1 MATKNKEV
9 IVEGEGGPVY
19 KFYNRYHG
27 SITGPEERFM
37 TIEFET
43 VPNNHEFCD
52 GLKYAL
58 SRTNPHELSF
68 KTSRGVEF
76 KLRLLGARLA
86 DNDHKPLGG
95 AIATRIIDDIK
106 EGRQVYW
113 GPVGYMWNFD
123 AIIVSPSNAL
133 FNDQP
138 LNYEQV
144 VSGFYNSDNKKGW
157 IKVRLA

>member
-9 IVEGEGGPVY
+9 IVEGGPVHE
-19 KFYNRYHG
+19 FYNIYHN
-27 SITGPEERFM
+27 SIAGPEERFM

-43 VPNNHEFCD
+43 GPDNHEFCD

-58 SRTNPHELSF
+58 SRTIHYDGLSF
-68 KTSRGVEF
+68 KTIRGVVF
-76 KLRLLGARLA
+76 KLQLLGARLT
-86 DNDHKPLGG
+86 DIHHKELGAE
-95 AIATRIIDDIK
+95 AIRIIDDIK